1 MGFLLRLV
9 LGGSC
14 FLVVDTGGAAH
25 AVLAHEA
32 IHAALSAED
41 FLGACEERMV
51 SAPDVHMDFG
61 LCGSSGHD
69 HFSIA
74 DHLGVGIPGGMNV
87 GLGHD
92 RDQRLE
98 NWGALRAF
106 LRPYLR
112 RSLALGSRLRW
123 PSVFRGLRLSAES
136 SHSALAAPC
145 LMASACPVRPPPLT
159 LTSTSYSVVR
169 PSVCNG
175 ELTAAM

>member
-1 MGFLLRLV
+1 MVGKGPDGGVFSEKSPEGRAVSAFGGKNRGDRSLVRRLQSASGFRLRLV

-32 IHAALSAED
+32 IHAALGVED

-61 LCGSSGHD
+61 LCGASGHD

-112 RSLALGSRLRW
+112 RSLALGSRLR
-123 PSVFRGLRLSAES
+123 
-136 SHSALAAPC
+136 
-145 LMASACPVRPPPLT
+145 
-159 LTSTSYSVVR
+159 
-169 PSVCNG
+169 
-175 ELTAAM
+175 